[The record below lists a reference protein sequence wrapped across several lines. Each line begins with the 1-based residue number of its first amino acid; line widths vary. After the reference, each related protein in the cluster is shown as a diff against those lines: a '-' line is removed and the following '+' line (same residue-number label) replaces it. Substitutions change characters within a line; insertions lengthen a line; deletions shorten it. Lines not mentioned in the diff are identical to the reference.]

1 MEERPHLNPHRDRE
15 LQVGRAADRFE
26 AGPSTVKAARI
37 DPVVT
42 RGRMA
47 ALGAGAWQ
55 SFKDWR
61 SMQGNPSAYGT
72 YGKERFRPPAVET
85 EAQYM
90 VVDGRLDALVPAL
103 RATDPLYGKMPMYYQ
118 GPVERY
124 YLRDIV
130 GLTASI
136 ADGFEQGDFMSVQDL
151 HQEWN
156 SHNASTS

>member
-1 MEERPHLNPHRDRE
+1 MTERPHLNPHRDRE

-61 SMQGNPSAYGT
+61 SMQGNPSPYGT
-72 YGKERFRPPAVET
+72 YGKERYRPPPILADMASTATTGTPFMYSNDHNPTPGIGVW
-85 EAQYM
+85 
-90 VVDGRLDALVPAL
+90 RLDPRYSYDGSL
-103 RATDPLYGKMPMYYQ
+103 RRL
-118 GPVERY
+118 EI
-124 YLRDIV
+124 DIE
-130 GLTASI
+130 
-136 ADGFEQGDFMSVQDL
+136 DGDFMSADDFV
-151 HQEWN
+151 QEWN
-156 SHNASTS
+156 SYNASSYNASTS